1 MSPKYLNFTNN
12 IINTDA
18 LSLRSK
24 RNGTRLENTSSS
36 TNIFQGSAYNYV
48 ICIVT
53 YICDFT
59 ASATTSATFGSKASG
74 MMLSS
79 FN

>member
-36 TNIFQGSAYNYV
+36 TNVFNPKDLNTFQGAAFDYAIRS
-48 ICIVT
+48 IGT
-53 YICDFT
+53 
-59 ASATTSATFGSKASG
+59 
-74 MMLSS
+74 MLW
-79 FN
+79 